1 MKKKIGFILIFL
13 LIVSNIF
20 FISHS
25 YKANNLLQETNRE
38 VLSNSMDLLN
48 CVLYTEINYI
58 ENGQFNNNIKNVI
71 TRELNMIAFD
81 LQRIAINIKSKE
93 LRELSMLIF
102 QIPDKPNNINYLKEF
117 QVEISELIRI
127 YSDSFFS
134 MSEKE
139 FLNLFIDS
147 NSDVYKQLEKI
158 IQGE

>member
-1 MKKKIGFILIFL
+1 MKKKIGIILVFL

-25 YKANNLLQETNRE
+25 YKANNLLQETNKE

-48 CVLYTEINYI
+48 CVLYAEINYI
-58 ENGQFNNNIKNVI
+58 ENGQFKKDIKNVI

-93 LRELSMLIF
+93 LRELSTIIF
-102 QIPDKPNNINYLKEF
+102 QIPEKPNNINYLKEF

-134 MSEKE
+134 MSGKE

-158 IQGE
+158 TQGE

>member
-1 MKKKIGFILIFL
+1 MWKHRY
-13 LIVSNIF
+13 VF
-20 FISHS
+20 F
-25 YKANNLLQETNRE
+25 Y
-38 VLSNSMDLLN
+38 
-48 CVLYTEINYI
+48 
-58 ENGQFNNNIKNVI
+58 
-71 TRELNMIAFD
+71 

-93 LRELSMLIF
+93 LRELSTLIF
-102 QIPDKPNNINYLKEF
+102 QIPEKPNNINYLKEF

-158 IQGE
+158 IQDM

>member
-1 MKKKIGFILIFL
+1 
-13 LIVSNIF
+13 
-20 FISHS
+20 
-25 YKANNLLQETNRE
+25 
-38 VLSNSMDLLN
+38 
-48 CVLYTEINYI
+48 
-58 ENGQFNNNIKNVI
+58 
-71 TRELNMIAFD
+71 MIAFY

-93 LRELSMLIF
+93 LRELSTLIF
-102 QIPDKPNNINYLKEF
+102 QIPEKPNNINYLKEF

-158 IQGE
+158 IQDM

>member
-25 YKANNLLQETNRE
+25 YKSNNLLQETNRE

-48 CVLYTEINYI
+48 CVLDTEIKYI
-58 ENGQFNNNIKNVI
+58 ESGQFNNDIKKVLTI
-71 TRELNMIAFD
+71 EINMIAFN
-81 LQRIAINIKSKE
+81 LERIGINIKSKE

-102 QIPDKPNNINYLKEF
+102 QIPDKTNNINYLKEF
-117 QVEISELIRI
+117 QVEIRELIRI

-147 NSDVYKQLEKI
+147 NGDVYKQLEKI
-158 IQGE
+158 TQDM

>member
-1 MKKKIGFILIFL
+1 MKKKIGVILVFL

-38 VLSNSMDLLN
+38 VLSTSMDLLN
-48 CVLYTEINYI
+48 CVLDTEIKYI
-58 ENGQFNNNIKNVI
+58 ESGQFNNDIKKVLTI
-71 TRELNMIAFD
+71 EINMIAFN
-81 LQRIAINIKSKE
+81 LERIAINIESKE

>member
-25 YKANNLLQETNRE
+25 YKSNNLLQETNRE

-48 CVLYTEINYI
+48 CVLDTEIKYI
-58 ENGQFNNNIKNVI
+58 ESGQFNNDIKKVLTI
-71 TRELNMIAFD
+71 EINMIAFN
-81 LQRIAINIKSKE
+81 LERIGINIKSKE
-93 LRELSMLIF
+93 LRELSTLIF
-102 QIPDKPNNINYLKEF
+102 QIPEKPNNINYLKEF
-117 QVEISELIRI
+117 QVEVSELIRI

-158 IQGE
+158 IQDM

>member
-1 MKKKIGFILIFL
+1 MKKKIGIILVFL

-25 YKANNLLQETNRE
+25 YKANNLLQETNKE

-48 CVLYTEINYI
+48 CVLDTEIKYI
-58 ENGQFNNNIKNVI
+58 ESGQFNNDIEKVLTI
-71 TRELNMIAFD
+71 EINMIAFNIE
-81 LQRIAINIKSKE
+81 RIAINIKSKE

-102 QIPDKPNNINYLKEF
+102 QIPEKQNNINYLKEF
-117 QVEISELIRI
+117 QVRIRELIMI

-134 MSEKE
+134 MSGKE

-158 IQGE
+158 TQGE

>member
-38 VLSNSMDLLN
+38 LLSNTISRLN
-48 CVLYTEINYI
+48 CALYTEINYI
-58 ENGQFNNNIKNVI
+58 ENGQSNNDVKNVL
-71 TRELNMIAFD
+71 TREINMIAFD
-81 LQRIAINIKSKE
+81 LQRIGINIKSKE

-102 QIPDKPNNINYLKEF
+102 QLPDKQNNINYLKEF
-117 QVEISELIRI
+117 KVRIEELISLF
-127 YSDSFFS
+127 SDSLFS
-134 MSEKE
+134 MREKE
-139 FLNLFIDS
+139 FLNLFVDS

>member
-58 ENGQFNNNIKNVI
+58 ENGQFNNDIKNVI

-93 LRELSMLIF
+93 LRELSTLIF

-117 QVEISELIRI
+117 QVGISELIRI

-158 IQGE
+158 TQGE

>member
-58 ENGQFNNNIKNVI
+58 ENGQFNNDIKKVLTI
-71 TRELNMIAFD
+71 ELNMIAFN
-81 LQRIAINIKSKE
+81 LQRIAINIK
-93 LRELSMLIF
+93 
-102 QIPDKPNNINYLKEF
+102 
-117 QVEISELIRI
+117 V
-127 YSDSFFS
+127 
-134 MSEKE
+134 
-139 FLNLFIDS
+139 
-147 NSDVYKQLEKI
+147 
-158 IQGE
+158 

>member
-58 ENGQFNNNIKNVI
+58 ENGQFNNDIKNVI

-93 LRELSMLIF
+93 LRELSTLIF

-117 QVEISELIRI
+117 QVEVSELIRI

-158 IQGE
+158 TQDM

>member
-25 YKANNLLQETNRE
+25 YKANNLLQETNKE

-48 CVLYTEINYI
+48 CVLDTEIKYI
-58 ENGQFNNNIKNVI
+58 ESGQFNNDIEKVLTI
-71 TRELNMIAFD
+71 EINMIAFNIE
-81 LQRIAINIKSKE
+81 RIAINIKSKE

-102 QIPDKPNNINYLKEF
+102 QIPEKQNNINYLKEF
-117 QVEISELIRI
+117 QVRIRELIRI

-134 MSEKE
+134 MSGKE

>member
-1 MKKKIGFILIFL
+1 
-13 LIVSNIF
+13 
-20 FISHS
+20 
-25 YKANNLLQETNRE
+25 
-38 VLSNSMDLLN
+38 MDLLN

-58 ENGQFNNNIKNVI
+58 ENGQFNNDIKNVI

-93 LRELSMLIF
+93 LRELSTLIF

-158 IQGE
+158 TQGE

>member
-1 MKKKIGFILIFL
+1 MKKKIGIILVVL

-25 YKANNLLQETNRE
+25 YKANNLLQETNKE

-48 CVLYTEINYI
+48 CVLYAEINYI
-58 ENGQFNNNIKNVI
+58 ENGQFKKDIKNVI

-93 LRELSMLIF
+93 LRELSTIIF
-102 QIPDKPNNINYLKEF
+102 QIPEKPNNINYLKEF

-134 MSEKE
+134 MSGKE

-158 IQGE
+158 TQGE

>member
-1 MKKKIGFILIFL
+1 MKKKIGVILVFL

-25 YKANNLLQETNRE
+25 YKANNLLQETNKE

-48 CVLYTEINYI
+48 CVLDTEIKYI
-58 ENGQFNNNIKNVI
+58 ESGQFNNDIKKVLTI
-71 TRELNMIAFD
+71 EINMIAFNIE
-81 LQRIAINIKSKE
+81 RIAINIKSKE

-102 QIPDKPNNINYLKEF
+102 QIPEKQNNINYLKEF
-117 QVEISELIRI
+117 QVRIRELIRI

-147 NSDVYKQLEKI
+147 NGDVYKQLEKI
-158 IQGE
+158 TQDM

>member
-1 MKKKIGFILIFL
+1 MKKKIGVILIFL

-58 ENGQFNNNIKNVI
+58 ENGQFNNDIKNVI

-81 LQRIAINIKSKE
+81 LQRIGINIKSKE
-93 LRELSMLIF
+93 LRELSTLIF
-102 QIPDKPNNINYLKEF
+102 QIPEKPNNINYLKEF
-117 QVEISELIRI
+117 QVEVSELIRI

-158 IQGE
+158 IQDM

>member
-38 VLSNSMDLLN
+38 LLSNTISRLN
-48 CVLYTEINYI
+48 CALYTEINYI
-58 ENGQFNNNIKNVI
+58 ENGQFNNDIEKVLTI
-71 TRELNMIAFD
+71 EINMIAFNIE
-81 LQRIAINIKSKE
+81 RIAINIKSKE

-102 QIPDKPNNINYLKEF
+102 QIPEKQNNINYLKEF
-117 QVEISELIRI
+117 QVRIRELIRI

-134 MSEKE
+134 MSGKE

-158 IQGE
+158 TQGE

>member
-58 ENGQFNNNIKNVI
+58 ENGQFNNDIKNVI

-93 LRELSMLIF
+93 LRELSTLIF

-158 IQGE
+158 TQGE

>member
-58 ENGQFNNNIKNVI
+58 ENGQFNNDIKKVLTI
-71 TRELNMIAFD
+71 ELNMIAFN

-93 LRELSMLIF
+93 LRELSTLIF

-117 QVEISELIRI
+117 QVEIRELIRI

-158 IQGE
+158 TQDM

>member
-1 MKKKIGFILIFL
+1 MKKKIGIILVFL

-25 YKANNLLQETNRE
+25 YKANNLLQETNKE

-48 CVLYTEINYI
+48 CVLDTEIKYI
-58 ENGQFNNNIKNVI
+58 ESGQFNNDIEKVLTI
-71 TRELNMIAFD
+71 EINMIAFNIE
-81 LQRIAINIKSKE
+81 RIAINIKSKE

-102 QIPDKPNNINYLKEF
+102 QIPEKQNNINYLKEF
-117 QVEISELIRI
+117 QVRIRELIRI

-134 MSEKE
+134 MSGKE

-158 IQGE
+158 TQGE

>member
-1 MKKKIGFILIFL
+1 MKKKIGVILVFL

-38 VLSNSMDLLN
+38 VLSTSMDLLN
-48 CVLYTEINYI
+48 CVLDTEIKYI
-58 ENGQFNNNIKNVI
+58 ESGQFNNDIKKVLTI
-71 TRELNMIAFD
+71 EINMIAFN
-81 LQRIAINIKSKE
+81 LERIAINIESKE

-102 QIPDKPNNINYLKEF
+102 QIPDKPNNFNYLKEF
-117 QVEISELIRI
+117 QVEIRELIRI

-158 IQGE
+158 IQDM